1 VGFIAAL
8 AGLDGR
14 SGSAGFTGTLAT
26 VFALRDALG
35 RANRGRREG
44 VVRCATLHHLDREME
59 MVDTIQGHALSENPF
74 TLTSRILERVIG
86 ELGLPKPPPE
96 LHHFTSLEAAYRII
110 EDDNVR
116 LSHAEYSND
125 QTEMG
130 QAKEIIR
137 TALRPLSG
145 TPFFD
150 DVFNCY
156 EQLALNLDA
165 YVFCTSNTEQDI
177 LSQWRAYGHDG
188 KGVCL
193 TLDTQNINCLVHNAP
208 GLLRNNPVIYVEETQ
223 NKFVEAILDK
233 GFHFHNSGEATAR
246 TATVSALVFTTPLMK
261 ASGFSEEFEWRLIFM
276 PPEDGPTPHF
286 GFHPRRDFLVP
297 YIDLC
302 HIWYKM
308 RPEFPDVDGLG
319 FRPSLRPPPHVP
331 PLVPITK
338 IMIGPSGHQPL
349 NERAVGKLIKQG
361 NRTVEVRRSQIPYR
375 SFA

>member
-1 VGFIAAL
+1 
-8 AGLDGR
+8 
-14 SGSAGFTGTLAT
+14 
-26 VFALRDALG
+26 
-35 RANRGRREG
+35 
-44 VVRCATLHHLDREME
+44 ME
-59 MVDTIQGHALSENPF
+59 MVDTIQGHALGENPTTF
-74 TLTSRILERVIG
+74 ALTSQILGMVIG
-86 ELGLPKPPPE
+86 ELGLPKPPRE
-96 LHHFTSLEAAYRII
+96 LHHFTSLDAAYRII
-110 EDDNVR
+110 EDDNIR

-125 QTEMG
+125 QTEMKR
-130 QAKEIIR
+130 AKEIIR
-137 TALRPLSG
+137 TALRARSG
-145 TPFFD
+145 TSFFD

-156 EQLALNLDA
+156 EQLAPNLDA

-193 TLDTQNINCLVHNAP
+193 TLDTEKIERLVYNAP

-233 GFHFHNSGEATAR
+233 GLHFHNSGEANAR

-261 ASGFSEEFEWRLIFM
+261 ASGFREEDEWRLIFM
-276 PPEDGPTPHF
+276 PPENGPTPHF
-286 GFHPRRDFLVP
+286 GFHSRRDFLVP

-319 FRPSLRPPPHVP
+319 IRSSLRPSPLVP

-338 IMIGPSGHQPL
+338 IMIGPSGHPLL
-349 NERAVGKLIKQG
+349 NERAVGKLIKQA
-361 NRTVEVRRSQIPYR
+361 NRTVVEVRCSQIPYR